1 MTEIRDGDAMARTS
15 VDGEEPSPTRAAVPA
30 DPLPVPAT
38 VVPIGGGATIVDLHF
53 RDRPGI
59 IGVNVLELA
68 DGIALVDPGPEARM
82 AALRAGLAA
91 MGHALEDVRAVLLTH
106 IHLDHATAAGAIVR
120 QAPGA
125 TVYVH
130 AAGAPHMADPARL
143 LASAGRIYGDAMA
156 TLWGDFLPVPRTA
169 LGVVDEGDVVSLGG
183 RRLEVAYVPGHA
195 KHHVA
200 YHEAAT
206 GTAWVGDVGGI
217 RIGNGPALPV
227 TPPPDIDVE
236 LWRASTE
243 RVMAWAPERIVATHF
258 GAYPDVREHF
268 AELREGLEAW
278 AGWVRGSLGG
288 GWGGG
293 GRTRR
298 GARDGGAGGRS
309 GGARGAPDGTRRGS
323 EGGQAARGRSARGDA
338 ERARDFAAW
347 VVEGLG
353 GAVSEK
359 LVDRYETAS
368 GFPDSWWGL
377 ARYWRK
383 RAGT

>member
-1 MTEIRDGDAMARTS
+1 MTAI
-15 VDGEEPSPTRAAVPA
+15 PAAV
-30 DPLPVPAT
+30 T
-38 VVPIGGGATIVDLHF
+38 PIGGGATIVDLHF
-53 RDRPGI
+53 RGRPEI

-82 AALRAGLAA
+82 PALRAGLAET
-91 MGHALEDVRAVLLTH
+91 GHTLDDVRAVLLTH

-120 QAPGA
+120 KVPAA

-130 AAGAPHMADPARL
+130 AVGAPHMADPARL

-156 TLWGDFLPVPRTA
+156 TLWGDFLPVPSASLR
-169 LGVVDEGDVVSLGG
+169 VVDEGDVVALGG

-195 KHHVA
+195 RHHVA
-200 YHEAAT
+200 YYEAAT

-217 RIGNGPALPV
+217 RIGSGPALPV

-236 LWRASTE
+236 AWKTSME

-258 GAYPDVREHF
+258 GPYADAREHF
-268 AELREGLEAW
+268 DALSEGLDAW

-288 GWGGG
+288 
-293 GRTRR
+293 RE
-298 GARDGGAGGRS
+298 RDDAG
-309 GGARGAPDGTRRGS
+309 
-323 EGGQAARGRSARGDA
+323 
-338 ERARDFAAW
+338 RARDFAAW
-347 VVEGLG
+347 VVAGLG
-353 GAVSEK
+353 GAVPDE
-359 LVDRYETAS
+359 LVDLYATAS

-383 RAGT
+383 RAGS

>member
-1 MTEIRDGDAMARTS
+1 MGKGDGRAVGDTT
-15 VDGEEPSPTRAAVPA
+15 VGTFPTGT
-30 DPLPVPAT
+30 AT
-38 VVPIGGGATIVDLHF
+38 PIGGGTTIVDLHF
-53 RDRPGI
+53 RGRTEI
-59 IGVNVLELA
+59 IGVNVLELG
-68 DGIALVDPGPEARM
+68 DGIALVDPGPEVRLP
-82 AALRAGLAA
+82 ALRAGLAE
-91 MGHALEDVRAVLLTH
+91 MGRTLDEVRAILLTH
-106 IHLDHATAAGAIVR
+106 IHLDHATAAGAIAREV
-120 QAPGA
+120 PGA

-130 AAGAPHMADPARL
+130 AVGAPHMADPARL

-156 TLWGDFLPVPRTA
+156 TLWGDFLPVPRDA
-169 LGVVDEGDVVSLGG
+169 LRVVDEGDVVALGG

-200 YHEAAT
+200 YYEAAT

-236 LWRASTE
+236 VWKASTE

-258 GAYPDVREHF
+258 GAYGDVREHF

-288 GWGGG
+288 EGGG
-293 GRTRR
+293 GRR
-298 GARDGGAGGRS
+298 GGREGGGRVGEGGAGDDGRE
-309 GGARGAPDGTRRGS
+309 GGA
-323 EGGQAARGRSARGDA
+323 GDDV

-347 VVEGLG
+347 VVAGLG
-353 GAVSEK
+353 GVVAEDV
-359 LVDRYETAS
+359 VDRYETAS

-383 RAGT
+383 RAEL

>member
-1 MTEIRDGDAMARTS
+1 MSQAA
-15 VDGEEPSPTRAAVPA
+15 AAV
-30 DPLPVPAT
+30 T
-38 VVPIGGGATIVDLHF
+38 PIGGGAAMVDLYF
-53 RDRPGI
+53 QGRPTI
-59 IGVNVLELA
+59 IGVNVLELG
-68 DGIALVDPGPEARM
+68 DGIALVDPGPEARLG
-82 AALRAGLAA
+82 ALRAGLAE
-91 MGHALEDVRAVLLTH
+91 MGRSLDDVRAVLLTH
-106 IHLDHATAAGAIVR
+106 IHLDHATAAGAIAR
-120 QAPGA
+120 EAPGA

-130 AAGAPHMADPARL
+130 ALGARHMADPARL

-156 TLWGDFLPVPRTA
+156 TLWGDFLPVPWSA
-169 LGVVDEGDVVSLGG
+169 LRVVDEGDVVALGG

-200 YHEAAT
+200 YYEAAT

-236 LWRASTE
+236 LWKMSME

-258 GAYPDVREHF
+258 GAYGNVQEHF
-268 AELREGLEAW
+268 AELREGLDAW
-278 AGWVRGSLGG
+278 AGWVRGSLAG
-288 GWGGG
+288 
-293 GRTRR
+293 
-298 GARDGGAGGRS
+298 GGAGG
-309 GGARGAPDGTRRGS
+309 GGTR
-323 EGGQAARGRSARGDA
+323 GDV

-353 GAVSEK
+353 GAVSET
-359 LVDRYETAS
+359 LLDQYATAS

-383 RAGT
+383 RAGV